1 MAADGGGA
9 PAPVKDAAPEDAAV
23 KDAIAKGAAVKKAG
37 ARATVKDPL
46 IERLIRQPDRFDF
59 FQAVR
64 QLETW
69 LEAQISVGEDV
80 MPAREAVRFRS
91 SVGFGFP
98 ANEIETVRPPRGS
111 DEPAEMRVNFL
122 GLAGF
127 QGPLPDWVTEL
138 IVDRAAYRDTVLRD
152 FLDVFNHRLVSVMY
166 RAKRKYRPALEDR
179 APEKTRPGRSLFS
192 LVGLGTPG
200 LAARMGV
207 PDRALVPYGG
217 LLTAKQR
224 SQVGLERMISDY
236 FRVPVEIRPF
246 RNRWLTLEERDV
258 TRLGPTGRNQRL
270 GRGAVLG
277 RRVLDRTAG
286 FEVTLGPLSLREFLD
301 LLPTG
306 QRFRS
311 LGSLARYYVGEELD
325 FRVRLRLAKEQVP
338 ELRLGRA
345 GDTRLG
351 WSARLEEPRGP
362 SRPILATAGGARLG
376 WTSWLKTRDF
386 ETDDEQVVLEGK
398 REEVVLP
405 EPTRESRA
413 ESRAAL
419 PEDAGSPPVLELSPS
434 P

>member
-9 PAPVKDAAPEDAAV
+9 PAPVKDASVTDLSV
-23 KDAIAKGAAVKKAG
+23 KDAVAGRVALKEAAVS
-37 ARATVKDPL
+37 ATVKDPL

-69 LEAQISVGEDV
+69 LEAEVSVAEGV
-80 MPAREAVRFRS
+80 MPSREVVRFRS
-91 SVGFGFP
+91 TVGFGFP

-111 DEPAEMRVNFL
+111 DEPAEMRVNFM

-138 IVDRAAYRDTVLRD
+138 IVDRAGYKDTVLRD
-152 FLDVFNHRLVSVMY
+152 FLDVFNHRLVSLMY

-179 APEKTRPGRSLFS
+179 SPERTRPGRSLFS

-224 SQVGLERMISDY
+224 SQVGLERVLSDY
-236 FRVPVEIRPF
+236 FRAPVQVQPF
-246 RNRWLTLEERDV
+246 RNRWLTLDERDV

-286 FEVTLGPLSLREFLD
+286 FELTLGPLTLREFLD

-311 LGSLARYYVGEELD
+311 LGSLTRYYVGEELD
-325 FRVRLRLAKEQVP
+325 FRVRLRLGKEQVP

-351 WSARLEEPRGP
+351 WSARLEEPRAV
-362 SRPILATAGGARLG
+362 SRPILAAAGGARLG
-376 WTSWLKTRDF
+376 WTTWLKTRDF
-386 ETDDEQVVLEGK
+386 ERDDEQVVLEGK
-398 REEVVLP
+398 REEVLDGEP
-405 EPTRESRA
+405 EPARESRVETREALA
-413 ESRAAL
+413 ENA
-419 PEDAGSPPVLELSPS
+419 DAPPVLELSP
-434 P
+434 

>member
-1 MAADGGGA
+1 MAADGGRA
-9 PAPVKDAAPEDAAV
+9 PIAV
-23 KDAIAKGAAVKKAG
+23 RRDKAVNE
-37 ARATVKDPL
+37 PL
-46 IERLIRQPDRFDF
+46 TERLIRHPDRFDF

-69 LEAQISVGEDV
+69 LDAEVSVGEGV
-80 MPAREAVRFRS
+80 MPSKEAVRFRS
-91 SVGFGFP
+91 NVGFGFP
-98 ANEIETVRPPRGS
+98 ANEIESVRPPRGS
-111 DEPAEMRVNFL
+111 EEPAEMLVNFL

-138 IVDRAAYRDTVLRD
+138 IVDRAAYKDTVLRD
-152 FLDVFNHRLVSVMY
+152 FLDIFNHRLVSLMY

-179 APEKTRPGRSLFS
+179 SPERTRSGRSLFS

-200 LAARMGV
+200 LARRMGV
-207 PDRALVPYGG
+207 PDRALLPYGG
-217 LLTAKQR
+217 MLTAKQR
-224 SQVGLERMISDY
+224 SQVGLERMLSDY
-236 FRVPVEIRPF
+236 FRVPVEIQPF
-246 RNRWLTLEERDV
+246 RDRWLTLDERDV

-286 FEVTLGPLSLREFLD
+286 FEVALGPLTLREFLD

-311 LGSLARYYVGEELD
+311 LGSLTRYYVGEELD

-351 WSARLEEPRGP
+351 WSARLEEPRAV
-362 SRPILATAGGARLG
+362 SRPILAAAGGARLG
-376 WTSWLKTRDF
+376 WTTWLKTR
-386 ETDDEQVVLEGK
+386 ELERDDAQVVLEAK
-398 REEVVLP
+398 REELP
-405 EPTRESRA
+405 GAETAGEPDVETRE
-413 ESRAAL
+413 AL
-419 PEDAGSPPVLELSPS
+419 PETAESPPVLELSP
-434 P
+434 

>member
-1 MAADGGGA
+1 MAADGGRATA
-9 PAPVKDAAPEDAAV
+9 PLTKA
-23 KDAIAKGAAVKKAG
+23 KKAKVG
-37 ARATVKDPL
+37 ATVNQPL
-46 IERLIRQPDRFDF
+46 TERLIRHPDRFDF

-69 LEAQISVGEDV
+69 LEAQVSVGEGV
-80 MPAREAVRFRS
+80 MPSKEAVRFRS
-91 SVGFGFP
+91 NVGFGFP
-98 ANEIETVRPPRGS
+98 ANEIESVRPPRRS

-138 IVDRAAYRDTVLRD
+138 IVDRAAYKDTVLRD
-152 FLDVFNHRLVSVMY
+152 FLDVFNHRLVSLMY

-179 APEKTRPGRSLFS
+179 SPESTRPGRSLFA

-200 LAARMGV
+200 LAKRMGV
-207 PDRALVPYGG
+207 PDRSLLPYGG

-224 SQVGLERMISDY
+224 SQVGLERMLSDY
-236 FRVPVEIRPF
+236 FRVPVEVKPF
-246 RNRWLTLEERDV
+246 RNRWLTLDERDV

-286 FEVTLGPLSLREFLD
+286 FEVTLGPLTLREFLD

-311 LGSLARYYVGEELD
+311 LGSLTRYYVGEELD

-351 WSARLEEPRGP
+351 WSARLEEPRAV
-362 SRPILATAGGARLG
+362 SRPILAAAGGARLG

-386 ETDDEQVVLEGK
+386 ERDDAQVVLEGK
-398 REEVVLP
+398 REEALDPVADRETVA
-405 EPTRESRA
+405 PTDA
-413 ESRAAL
+413 ESPQAL
-419 PEDAGSPPVLELSPS
+419 PEDASPPILELSP
-434 P
+434 